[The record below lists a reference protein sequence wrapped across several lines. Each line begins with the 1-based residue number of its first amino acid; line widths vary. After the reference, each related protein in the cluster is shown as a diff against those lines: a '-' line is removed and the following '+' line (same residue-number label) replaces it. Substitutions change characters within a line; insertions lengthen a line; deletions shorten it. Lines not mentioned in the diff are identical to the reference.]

1 MDALSR
7 SFLPATS
14 RNEPYFL
21 DPRSQQ
27 MTAVSRRVSRRD
39 GPEAK
44 NPGKII
50 SQRPTRDRVSQF
62 RRSSRDCFPH
72 LLEKSFS
79 ARACFGD
86 DE

>member
-27 MTAVSRRVSRRD
+27 MTAVSAYLDEMVPKLKTQGKLSLNVRR
-39 GPEAK
+39 A
-44 NPGKII
+44 
-50 SQRPTRDRVSQF
+50 TAF
-62 RRSSRDCFPH
+62 RRPSRDCFPH